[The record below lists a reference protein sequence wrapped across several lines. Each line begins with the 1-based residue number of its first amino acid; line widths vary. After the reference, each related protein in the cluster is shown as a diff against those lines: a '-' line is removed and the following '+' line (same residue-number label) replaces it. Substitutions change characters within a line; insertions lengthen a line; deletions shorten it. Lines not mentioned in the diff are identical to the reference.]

1 MDYASFALFQSIRA
15 KKRQEQPNLIVS
27 MRIDQ
32 GSKMGI
38 VTDIQQH
45 LRKADALRINYSALQ
60 KI

>member
-1 MDYASFALFQSIRA
+1 MA